1 MADPKSRGLDVVKL
15 CRNKPLTDGQRSN
28 ITSLLKDGADLSV
41 RYGPGNTSL
50 HFAAEK
56 GHIDVVKE
64 LLTKGADPSL
74 VNDEGKLAADFA
86 RVTGN
91 SDIVKL
97 LEAAASKKKTLQPPP
112 LRASGSLEVIE
123 ASTAAPESKLSAE
136 ESLPPSL
143 PEAEPAAATQP
154 QVLSPAERE
163 AFENTITSTL
173 SSPLSP
179 GVQSIG

>member
-1 MADPKSRGLDVVKL
+1 MKL
-15 CRNKPLTDGQRSN
+15 CRIKPLTDGQRSN

-56 GHIDVVKE
+56 GHVDVVKE
-64 LLTKGADPSL
+64 LLAKGADPSL
-74 VNDEGKLAADFA
+74 VNDEGKRAADFA
-86 RVTGN
+86 RATGN

-97 LEAAASKKKTLQPPP
+97 LEAAASKKKTTQPPP
-112 LRASGSLEVIE
+112 LQASGSLKVIE
-123 ASTAAPESKLSAE
+123 VSTEAPESKLSAE
-136 ESLPPSL
+136 ESLQPSL
-143 PEAEPAAATQP
+143 PETEPAAATQP
-154 QVLSPAERE
+154 HALSPAERE
-163 AFENTITSTL
+163 AFENIITSTL